1 MAFRTLLRPTGFV
14 DAPFGY
20 DGQVARL
27 AGTMCWFSAVEL
39 LAVGENGRVTSSLV
53 PVDQV
58 EGRLENDAMAS
69 DWAALTAVRKPLT
82 LGSRTIR
89 LDQPQ
94 LMAILNAT
102 PDSFS
107 GGGQSASADD
117 GFAAAEAG
125 AAILDVGGESTR
137 PGARQVWEGDEIERV
152 VPLVQRLAAG
162 GAAVSIDT
170 RKAAVMEA
178 AIAAGATLVN
188 DVSALG
194 WDQRSAEVVAKA
206 GVPVVLMHH
215 QGAPETMQDA
225 PSYPRGALV
234 EVFFW
239 LEDRIAAA
247 VDAGIGREK
256 IIVDPGIG
264 FGKSVAHNLELMNG
278 LAAFHALG
286 CPLLVGASRK
296 RTIGAL
302 HNEAPADRRLG
313 GSVTLAI
320 KAAEQGTHLIRAHDV
335 FETVQA
341 LRVWRGLRDQ
351 ALTPRL

>member
-1 MAFRTLLRPTGFV
+1 MTFRTILRPTGFV
-14 DAPFGY
+14 DAPFGF

-27 AGTMCWFSAVEL
+27 AGTMCWFSTVEL
-39 LAVGENGRVTSSLV
+39 LAIGHDGRVSAELV
-53 PVDQV
+53 PVERIEQ
-58 EGRLENDAMAS
+58 RLEDDAMAS
-69 DWAALTAVRKPLT
+69 HWAALIAPRAPLR
-82 LGSRTIR
+82 LRQRTIR
-89 LDQPQ
+89 LDHPQ

-107 GGGQSASADD
+107 DGGRAATADD

-137 PGARQVWEGDEIERV
+137 PGARPVWEGDEVERV

-170 RKAAVMEA
+170 RKASVMEA
-178 AIAAGATLVN
+178 AIAAGASLVN

-194 WDQRSAEVVAKA
+194 WDPRSAEVVAQA

-215 QGAPETMQDA
+215 QGTPETMQEA

-247 VDAGIGREK
+247 VDAGIARER
-256 IIVDPGIG
+256 IIIDPGFG

-286 CPLLVGASRK
+286 CPCWSGPAASARSAPCTMKRRQTAAWVEASRW
-296 RTIGAL
+296 
-302 HNEAPADRRLG
+302 P
-313 GSVTLAI
+313 
-320 KAAEQGTHLIRAHDV
+320 
-335 FETVQA
+335 
-341 LRVWRGLRDQ
+341 
-351 ALTPRL
+351 

>member
-1 MAFRTLLRPTGFV
+1 MIQRTLLRPTAFV

-27 AGTMCWFSAVEL
+27 AGTMCWFSAIEL
-39 LAVGENGRVTSSLV
+39 LHVGADGRVSSELV
-53 PVDQV
+53 PVDRMAD
-58 EGRLENDAMAS
+58 RLADDVMAA
-69 DWAALTAVRKPLT
+69 DWAALTGSRPALR
-82 LGSRTIR
+82 LGDRTIR

-107 GGGQSASADD
+107 NGGSPATADE

-137 PGARQVWEGDEIERV
+137 PGAAQVWEGDEVERA
-152 VPLVQRLAAG
+152 VPLVRQLAAG

-170 RKAAVMEA
+170 RKATVMEA
-178 AIAAGATLVN
+178 AIEAGATLVN
-188 DVSALG
+188 DVSALT
-194 WDQRSAEVVAKA
+194 WDPRSLEVVAHA
-206 GVPVVLMHH
+206 DVPIVLMHH
-215 QGAPETMQDA
+215 QGNPQTMQDA

-234 EVFFW
+234 EIFLW
-239 LEDRIAAA
+239 LENRIAQAL
-247 VDAGIGREK
+247 DAGIKRDR

-264 FGKSVAHNLELMNG
+264 FGKTVAHNLELMNG
-278 LAAFHALG
+278 LAVFHALG

-302 HNEAPADRRLG
+302 HNEAPADQRLG
-313 GSVTLAI
+313 GSIALAM
-320 KAAEQGTHLIRAHDV
+320 KAAEQGAHIIRAHDV

-351 ALTPRL
+351 ALTPRR

>member
-1 MAFRTLLRPTGFV
+1 MTFRTILRPTGFV
-14 DAPFGY
+14 DAPFGF

-27 AGTMCWFSAVEL
+27 AGTMCWFSVVEL
-39 LAVGENGRVTSSLV
+39 LKVGHDGKVSSELV
-53 PVDQV
+53 PV
-58 EGRLENDAMAS
+58 ERLEERLDTAAMVS
-69 DWAALTAVRKPLT
+69 DWAALTAPRKSLT
-82 LGSRTIR
+82 LGQRTIR

-94 LMAILNAT
+94 VMAILNAT

-107 GGGQSASADD
+107 GGGEAASAED
-117 GFAAAEAG
+117 GFAASEAG

-137 PGARQVWEGDEIERV
+137 PGARAVWEGDEIERV

-162 GAAVSIDT
+162 GAAVSIDS
-170 RKAAVMEA
+170 RKASVMEA
-178 AIAAGATLVN
+178 ALGVGAALVN
-188 DVSALG
+188 DVSALS
-194 WDQRSAEVVAKA
+194 WDPRSAEVIAKA

-215 QGAPETMQDA
+215 QGSPETMQDA

-239 LEDRIAAA
+239 LEDCIAAA
-247 VDAGIGREK
+247 VEAGIARDK

-264 FGKSVAHNLELMNG
+264 FGKTVAHNLELMNG
-278 LAAFHALG
+278 LSAFHALG

-296 RTIGAL
+296 RLIGAL

-313 GSVTLAI
+313 GSVALAI
-320 KAAEQGTHLIRAHDV
+320 KAAEQGAHLVRAHDT

-341 LRVWRGLRDQ
+341 LRLWRGLRDK
-351 ALTPRL
+351 ALTPRF

>member
-1 MAFRTLLRPTGFV
+1 MTFRTIIRPTGFV

-39 LAVGENGRVTSSLV
+39 LHVGNDGRITTELL
-53 PVDQV
+53 PV
-58 EGRLENDAMAS
+58 ERLEARLDTATMAS
-69 DWAALTAVRKPLT
+69 DWAALTAPRAPLK
-82 LGSRTIR
+82 LGERTIR

-94 LMAILNAT
+94 VMAILNAT

-107 GGGQSASADD
+107 DGGQIATPED
-117 GFAAAEAG
+117 GFAANEAG

-137 PGARQVWEGDEIERV
+137 PGARAVWEGDEVERV

-170 RKAAVMEA
+170 RKAGVMEA
-178 AIAAGATLVN
+178 ALGAGAALVN

-194 WDQRSAEVVAKA
+194 WDPRSAEVVAKA

-215 QGAPETMQDA
+215 QGSPETMQEA

-234 EVFFW
+234 EVFLW

-247 VDAGIGREK
+247 VDAGIARDR

-264 FGKSVAHNLELMNG
+264 FGKNVAHNLELMNG
-278 LAAFHALG
+278 LAAIHALG

-313 GSVTLAI
+313 GSVALAV
-320 KAAEQGTHLIRAHDV
+320 KAAEQGAHLVRAHDV

-351 ALTPRL
+351 ALTPRF

>member
-1 MAFRTLLRPTGFV
+1 MTFRTLLRPTGFV

-39 LAVGENGRVTSSLV
+39 LIIGNDGRVTSELV
-53 PVDQV
+53 PVERIEQRIDT
-58 EGRLENDAMAS
+58 DAMAS
-69 DWAALTAVRKPLT
+69 DWAAITTQRPPLR
-82 LGSRTIR
+82 LGERTIR

-94 LMAILNAT
+94 LLAILNAT

-107 GGGQSASADD
+107 GGGETATAAD

-137 PGARQVWEGDEIERV
+137 PGARTVWEGDEIERV
-152 VPLVQRLAAG
+152 LPLVQQLAAG

-170 RKAAVMEA
+170 RKASVMEA
-178 AIAAGATLVN
+178 ALAAGATLIN
-188 DVSALG
+188 DVSALS
-194 WDQRSAEVVAKA
+194 WDERSAEVVAKSGA
-206 GVPVVLMHH
+206 PVVLMHH
-215 QGAPETMQDA
+215 QGQPETMQNN
-225 PSYPRGALV
+225 PSYPRGALI

-239 LEDRIAAA
+239 LEERIAAA
-247 VDAGIGREK
+247 VDAGIAKEK
-256 IIVDPGIG
+256 IIIDPGIG
-264 FGKSVAHNLELMNG
+264 FGKNVAHNLELMNG

-286 CPLLVGASRK
+286 CPMLLGASRK

-302 HNEAPADRRLG
+302 HNEAPANRRLG
-313 GSVTLAI
+313 GSVALAI
-320 KAAEQGTHLIRAHDV
+320 KAAEQGVHLIRAHDV

-341 LRVWRGLRDQ
+341 LRIWRGMRDQ